1 MRNITLV
8 KVLILIILSKLKEV
22 DLQNRILSKF
32 YMEMSGAPE
41 LIDLRLI
48 NEICDKKLNEKEL
61 IEIFNAAHLIN
72 STIKV

>member
-1 MRNITLV
+1 
-8 KVLILIILSKLKEV
+8 
-22 DLQNRILSKF
+22 
-32 YMEMSGAPE
+32 MEMSKAPEE